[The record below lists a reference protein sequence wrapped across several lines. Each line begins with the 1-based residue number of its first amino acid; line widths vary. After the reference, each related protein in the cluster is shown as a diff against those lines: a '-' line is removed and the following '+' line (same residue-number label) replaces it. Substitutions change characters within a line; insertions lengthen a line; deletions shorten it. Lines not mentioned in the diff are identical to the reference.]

1 MPYLPDIL
9 HNPLVL
15 VAGAAVIAFVVAR
28 FQRRVPGPAAVS
40 SGGGATATGSLAGVV
55 TRSRWASL
63 SKIAKIAACVVAG
76 AGALAILA
84 AFLAGAN
91 PITLGLF
98 AALLALCLS
107 ALAIL
112 A

>member
-1 MPYLPDIL
+1 
-9 HNPLVL
+9 
-15 VAGAAVIAFVVAR
+15 
-28 FQRRVPGPAAVS
+28 
-40 SGGGATATGSLAGVV
+40 
-55 TRSRWASL
+55 
-63 SKIAKIAACVVAG
+63 VVAG